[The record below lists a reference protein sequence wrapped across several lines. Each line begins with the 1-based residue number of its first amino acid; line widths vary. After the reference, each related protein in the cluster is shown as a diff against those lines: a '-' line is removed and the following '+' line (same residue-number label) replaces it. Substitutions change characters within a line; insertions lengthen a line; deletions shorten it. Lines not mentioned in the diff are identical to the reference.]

1 MKRLPVLLLA
11 ASLAHAGGWGKIRK
25 IAQVT
30 LAATTAGDLASSW
43 GGREVNPLCPG
54 KFGMRQVTVLGGITV
69 AQLVGQVLI
78 LRHHQENNKA
88 FAIGDTIGSGLHV
101 WMIVR
106 NAGIQTRK

>member
-1 MKRLPVLLLA
+1 MVELTAREEAEYAA
-11 ASLAHAGGWGKIRK
+11 ASKRIR
-25 IAQVT
+25 AW
-30 LAATTAGDLASSW
+30 LRA
-43 GGREVNPLCPG
+43 R
-54 KFGMRQVTVLGGITV
+54 
-69 AQLVGQVLI
+69 LI